1 MMQRDA
7 FRRLEPTE
15 EEPMVAAGSEPI
27 RINVFTSDKCLF
39 CCDAL
44 NVAKSAAKRLTY
56 LLNHVKVVETDIGR
70 EPDLVEK
77 LDIVALPMI
86 MVGKS
91 RLIGLPTPQ
100 DVERLVHKSLFA
112 EDEV

>member
-1 MMQRDA
+1 MQRDA
-7 FRRLEPTE
+7 PPRLELVDE
-15 EEPMVAAGSEPI
+15 KPMMAAGSEPI

-44 NVAKSAAKRLTY
+44 DVAKSAAKRLTY
-56 LLNHVKVVETDIGR
+56 LMSHVNVVETDVGR

-100 DVERLVHKSLFA
+100 DVERLVHKSLFT
-112 EDEV
+112 EDDS